1 MVLKYMGSISNEEK
15 LYEAVLWFVL
25 EFYGRNLTIIYVVWL
40 VSVNPIRLMNLLEFD
55 IPCRRKMS
63 FTLGLSDNWARQP
76 RLASCQSTTP
86 IVCKIFK

>member
-1 MVLKYMGSISNEEK
+1 MWNFLMVLKYLGLISNEEK
-15 LYEAVLWFVL
+15 LYGAVLWCVL
-25 EFYGRNLTIIYVVWL
+25 KFDGRNLTIIYE
-40 VSVNPIRLMNLLEFD
+40 LL
-55 IPCRRKMS
+55 IGVLHTCRRKMS